1 MTDNISSYQTIG
13 WILNHSDN
21 GFYSLIASEFMQ
33 SKVAGFYE
41 KSNIAVYD
49 YRLNQEDYTFQALK
63 DRISNEPDKDAY
75 FLLNF
80 QRALSGEEMLKRLNF
95 SRDMLQKLNKNIIF
109 CMTQSAD
116 NLLNKKAYD
125 FYSYIKLVVVFRDEF
140 IEMPE
145 KLISDSII
153 AKPQARN
160 QNDQTDIE
168 HYEQWPEEKQLAY
181 AISLS
186 NHAKKL
192 IHDYCFHDAKRLLE
206 TVLKIRIAIWGT
218 EHPDTGA
225 AYNNI
230 ATIYQAQQKYSNAL
244 EFYQKALAIFKN
256 TLGTKHPT
264 TGTAYNNIASIYEEQ
279 GEYSK
284 AMEFYQ
290 KALSAFQVKSDL
302 HHPDTEN
309 AQNQIRY
316 LKNMEE
322 SCSKLI

>member
-1 MTDNISSYQTIG
+1 
-13 WILNHSDN
+13 
-21 GFYSLIASEFMQ
+21 
-33 SKVAGFYE
+33 
-41 KSNIAVYD
+41 
-49 YRLNQEDYTFQALK
+49 
-63 DRISNEPDKDAY
+63 
-75 FLLNF
+75 
-80 QRALSGEEMLKRLNF
+80 MLKRLNF

-116 NLLNKKAYD
+116 HLLNKKAYD
-125 FYSYIKLVVVFRDEF
+125 FYSYIKLVVVFQDEF

-153 AKPQARN
+153 AKPQAKN
-160 QNDQTDIE
+160 QNDQADIE
-168 HYEQWPEEKQLAY
+168 RYEQWPEEKQLAY

-192 IHDYCFHDAKRLLE
+192 IHDYCFNDAKRLLE
-206 TVLKIRIAIWGT
+206 TVLKIRIAILGM

-230 ATIYQAQQKYSNAL
+230 ATIYQVQQNYSNAL
-244 EFYQKALAIFKN
+244 EFYQKALAIFKK
-256 TLGTKHPT
+256 TLGAKHPD
-264 TGTAYNNIASIYEEQ
+264 TGTAYNNIADVYQLQ

-284 AMEFYQ
+284 AIEFYQ
-290 KALSAFQVKSDL
+290 KALAISQAQSGP

-309 AQNQIRY
+309 AQNQIKY
-316 LKNMEE
+316 LRNMED